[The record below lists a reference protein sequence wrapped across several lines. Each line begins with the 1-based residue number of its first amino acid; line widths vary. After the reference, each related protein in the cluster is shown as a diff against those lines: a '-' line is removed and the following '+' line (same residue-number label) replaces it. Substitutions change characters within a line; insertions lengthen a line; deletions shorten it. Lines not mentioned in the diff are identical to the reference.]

1 MAGSSLNG
9 SCLLDILISWIPY
22 YVDCFEAM
30 KLDGAAVHDHP
41 LQELSCK
48 NGQVTDRTIQMDTF
62 QTAVSSNTITA
73 FPRAPSSFP
82 PLASHQPLHAP
93 LSNNLQSSACPKS
106 IWHCTCRK
114 VLLRWCDRC
123 GRKIAHSPKESP
135 AVAEHLSTISRFSKR
150 SFSNWATLGVGV
162 SARKPQKMASLE
174 LLSCSLHNNSQG
186 TWLADRILSPA
197 HPKNLHDFGT
207 FGTDNSSSP
216 LTSPLGHSSTDPR
229 DHTLV
234 NHWKTKF
241 LDPKGTIKCCL
252 AHPRIELAFSIN
264 RLQGSKSF
272 TFSSS
277 EGSEGFHRSPAHT
290 NIESASQTCG
300 LSFCSMLTR
309 YSRYSRGVRWL
320 QSVTNTWKSRELE
333 ESKQIISWDDWSS
346 IRDRH
351 EESRYRMQKVKST
364 K

>member
-1 MAGSSLNG
+1 MWQKNRALTQGKPC
-9 SCLLDILISWIPY
+9 SC
-22 YVDCFEAM
+22 
-30 KLDGAAVHDHP
+30 
-41 LQELSCK
+41 
-48 NGQVTDRTIQMDTF
+48 
-62 QTAVSSNTITA
+62 
-73 FPRAPSSFP
+73 RASF
-82 PLASHQPLHAP
+82 
-93 LSNNLQSSACPKS
+93 NNLWLLQAKLLQLSHIKSVLENPKK
-106 IWHCTCRK
+106 WLH
-114 VLLRWCDRC
+114 
-123 GRKIAHSPKESP
+123 
-135 AVAEHLSTISRFSKR
+135 
-150 SFSNWATLGVGV
+150 
-162 SARKPQKMASLE
+162 
-174 LLSCSLHNNSQG
+174 LSCSLHNNSQG

-197 HPKNLHDFGT
+197 HPNFSWLWNFWN
-207 FGTDNSSSP
+207 FWNSSSP

-272 TFSSS
+272 TFSSA

-309 YSRYSRGVRWL
+309 YSRYSRGLRWL

-351 EESRYRMQKVKST
+351 EESLKKHGIECKRSRVRNKLHLFVFHSLACFLLQM
-364 K
+364 